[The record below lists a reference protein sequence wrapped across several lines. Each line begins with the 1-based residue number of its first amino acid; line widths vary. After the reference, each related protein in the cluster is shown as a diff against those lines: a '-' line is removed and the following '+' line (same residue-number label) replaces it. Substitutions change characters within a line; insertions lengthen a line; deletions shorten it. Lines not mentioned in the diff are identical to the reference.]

1 MSLRRSTS
9 IPAELWPRYKFFSDP
24 ETQSRLDAD
33 PKRLATIQKDPNT
46 VKWERPSSLV
56 VDASWDKYYFFSDP
70 CVGSSVHLTA
80 RKGRSRVAANGP
92 NTFGP
97 EFVKKFTPPL
107 DFRQKA
113 CRHDARLDVQGPD
126 APRGGRAGPRTQH
139 LPQNLPQRPRHHRQA
154 LPEPENPGKQ
164 RQGHDHVIGHG
175 LRNRSSRR

>member
-107 DFRQKA
+107 DFSKKLA
-113 CRHDARLDVQGPD
+113 ATTHDSTYKDLMPRVVEER
-126 APRGGRAGPRTQH
+126 APEPSICPRIFPNGHVTIDKLFQNPRTQG
-139 LPQNLPQRPRHHRQA
+139 NNGR
-154 LPEPENPGKQ
+154 
-164 RQGHDHVIGHG
+164 DMIM
-175 LRNRSSRR
+175 